1 MKWLWAIVGVFAVAV
16 VGCMAKVTVDKRP
29 NLALPVYSESGTT
42 NPVEYVIVDQGYLVK
57 YSKFGFSTDIESM
70 SAEIHTNRTVSFNI
84 GGLHSHYT
92 NSVSLK
98 LDDLLKVVQL
108 FRESGIASTN
118 IVVELPDAKQGRKDG
133 LKNGQEQ

>member
-1 MKWLWAIVGVFAVAV
+1 MVGVFAVAV

-70 SAEIHTNRTVSFNI
+70 SAEICTNKTVKFTL
-84 GGLHSHYT
+84 GGLHSYTTNNVTVRIEDLVNILKVFRDST
-92 NSVSLK
+92 NSVEVL
-98 LDDLLKVVQL
+98 
-108 FRESGIASTN
+108 THH
-118 IVVELPDAKQGRKDG
+118 
-133 LKNGQEQ
+133 